1 MKILKKVAPLFCVS
15 LLALPVLTS
24 CSGTSQSPKEALEA
38 AMTNTSNLSDR
49 QFKAGVA
56 LEMAYDD
63 EKMDITFDVDGLSK
77 KVEGSDYP
85 DLQLAAAIA
94 VTDYSSSANS
104 EAISADINLTGGNLY
119 LDMMDRKMQFS
130 MAELQQYFESQMG
143 ISMASE
149 ILSGTDSTTSSGE
162 DLESMIKDV
171 TVSQTDGKSVY
182 DVTFDTEKLQ
192 AYADQ
197 MAEEIMSELGVSAA
211 DASFEW
217 NVKSMVTS
225 ITVENDYVTIIDFTL
240 DTDVVATDGSDSE
253 TINVQLKM
261 NMENID
267 PGESVQIT
275 FPDFTEYQEI
285 PLSSLTNSYVA

>member
-1 MKILKKVAPLFCVS
+1 MKILKKVASLFCVS
-15 LLALPVLTS
+15 LLALPVLTG

-77 KVEGSDYP
+77 KVDGSDYP

-119 LDMMDRKMQFS
+119 LDMMDTKMQFS
-130 MAELQQYFESQMG
+130 MAELQQYVESQMG

-225 ITVENDYVTIIDFTL
+225 ITVENDYVTLIDFTL